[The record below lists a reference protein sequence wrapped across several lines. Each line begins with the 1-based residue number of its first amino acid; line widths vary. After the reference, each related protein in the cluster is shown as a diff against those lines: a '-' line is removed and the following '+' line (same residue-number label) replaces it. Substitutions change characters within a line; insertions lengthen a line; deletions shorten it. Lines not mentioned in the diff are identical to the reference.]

1 MKLKL
6 TERGVSLASV
16 MILIMVVA
24 IYTRDLI
31 LWASLA
37 LILVLFMGD
46 AVQMLIK
53 GREKCSY
60 TLSGSGSG
68 EALESSALV
77 WERQE
82 IRVRIVGCSS
92 IESIEAPEWLR
103 AAGLKRLGELEYEA
117 AFTTFFRSPGIH
129 RASEIFLERR
139 GFLGLFKLHQALGV
153 SIGYRVLPEAVHW
166 ILYGL
171 AILGIGAQTPIATY
185 ASQGVSSQV
194 FQSLLRRTSGGEYL
208 LSREYSPGDTPRRI
222 DWKATSRRGRL
233 VVMEFSEDLEGGV
246 SLIVDYRCMGPYT
259 CDSIAS
265 SAISLAIFL
274 TENRIPVDL
283 VYEVDSSRIFRFR
296 DPASLLAYVID
307 NVLERKLVDPDLIS
321 FHEYSSPLDIGSIR
335 ELLRRIS
342 GADLEPPAM
351 GRAEGEIPLELFSR
365 SSRAGE
371 QEVVLISMLIHSM
384 DQVIDTASSLR
395 NLGSRLSIIAPEKPW
410 LDSRD
415 LEEAY
420 RIYSTMDLAIKRLRN
435 MGANIILWNR
445 WRGELGG

>member
-6 TERGVSLASV
+6 TEKGVSLTPI
-16 MILIMVVA
+16 MILVMVAA

-37 LILVLFMGD
+37 SILALFIGD
-46 AVQMLIK
+46 AVHILIRGK
-53 GREKCSY
+53 EKCSY

-68 EALESSALV
+68 EALESSALT

-92 IESIEAPEWLR
+92 IESIEASEWLKTVSLR
-103 AAGLKRLGELEYEA
+103 RLGELEYEA
-117 AFTTFFRSPGIH
+117 ILAAFFRSPGIY
-129 RASEIFLERR
+129 RVSEIYLERR
-139 GFLGLFKLHQALGV
+139 GFLGLFKLRQALRM
-153 SIGYRVLPEAVHW
+153 SISYKVLPEAVHW

-171 AILGIGAQTPIATY
+171 EILGIGAQAFIATY
-185 ASQGVSSQV
+185 HPRDVSSQV
-194 FQSLLRRTSGGEYL
+194 FQSLLKRASSGEYL

-222 DWKATSRRGRL
+222 DWKATGRRGRL
-233 VVMEFSEDLEGGV
+233 VVKEFGEDLENGV
-246 SLIVDYRCMGPYT
+246 SLVVDYRCIGFYT

-265 SAISLAIFL
+265 SAISLAVFL

-283 VYEVDSSRIFRFR
+283 VYEVDSNRVYRFR

-321 FHEYSSPLDIGSIR
+321 LHEYSSPLDINSIR

-342 GADLEPPAM
+342 GADLEPPAL
-351 GRAEGEIPLELFSR
+351 GGAEGENPLELFSG
-365 SSRAGE
+365 SRAGE
-371 QEVVLISMLIHSM
+371 QEVVLISMLIHSV
-384 DQVIDTASSLR
+384 DRVIDMASTLKS
-395 NLGSRLSIIAPEKPW
+395 LGSRLSIIAPEKPW

-420 RIYSTMDLAIKRLRN
+420 RIYSTMDLAIKRLRD
-435 MGANIILWNR
+435 MGANIVLWSRR
-445 WRGELGG
+445 WGESGG